1 LRVENSYDQVP
12 YPSLSYTQSHPDRL
26 ATLATLLGMHPPPV
40 ERCRVLE
47 LGCASGGNLIP
58 MAYGLPESE
67 FVGIDYAARQVAEGQ
82 AAVAALGLENI
93 ALKHLDIMEVDA
105 GLGQF
110 DYIIAHGIY
119 SWVTDGVRD
128 KILAVCRENLAPNGV
143 AYVSYN
149 TYPGWHMLNIAR
161 DMMLY
166 HTREVAEPQE
176 RVAQARALLDFL
188 ADSVPV
194 ENSAYGSFLK
204 MYAQFLKGEV
214 ESARPRDDSFL
225 LHDELEEV
233 NEPVY
238 FYQFV
243 EQAARH
249 GLQYLAETELRTM
262 VDSNFPPQ
270 VSATLCRMA
279 QSAVELE
286 QYMDFVRNRTFRQTL
301 LCHQDVPL
309 NRTLKPDCLRG
320 FHVASRAEPAVPDP
334 DVHSVSVVKFRGSD
348 GATLSTDHPITK
360 AAMLVL
366 NEMWPQAVPFDTLLA
381 AARARLAAVQAG
393 APPLPVGGEGAPAAP
408 GIGEG
413 SSAPDAQGQGD
424 DSSTLDAQVL
434 GTNLLKA
441 YSYSGSLAELHVYAP
456 LMAREASERPVASPL
471 ARFQARRGT
480 LVTNLRHERVTLDAF
495 NRHLLRHLDGSHDR
509 AALLERF
516 LAGPVAEGVLK
527 VEQNGAP
534 VEDAREIQATLA
546 EALEWNLYRLA
557 RAALLVG

>member
-1 LRVENSYDQVP
+1 MENGELKVENSYDEVP

-26 ATLATLLGMHPPPV
+26 ATLATLLGMCPPPV

-67 FVGIDYAARQVAEGQ
+67 FVGIDYAARQIAEGQ
-82 AAVAALGLENI
+82 AAVTALKLENV
-93 ALKHLDIMEVDA
+93 ALRHMDIVDVDA

-110 DYIIAHGIY
+110 DYVIAHGVY

-128 KILAVCRENLAPNGV
+128 KILAICRTNLALNGV

-188 ADSVPV
+188 ADSVPA
-194 ENSAYGSFLK
+194 ENDAYGGFLK
-204 MYAQFLKGEV
+204 MYAQFLNGEV

-225 LHDELEEV
+225 LHDELEKV

-238 FYQFV
+238 FYQFI

-249 GLQYLAETELRTM
+249 GLQYLAETEFRTM

-270 VSATLCRMA
+270 VSATLCQMA
-279 QSAVELE
+279 KSAVELE
-286 QYMDFVRNRTFRQTL
+286 QYMDFLRNRTFRQTL

-309 NRTLKPDCLRG
+309 NRTLKPDCLTI

-334 DVHSVSVVKFRGSD
+334 DIHSVSVVKFRGSD

-381 AARARLAAVQAG
+381 AARARLAAAQAG
-393 APPLPVGGEGAPAAP
+393 ALPLPVVGEGAPAAP

-413 SSAPDAQGQGD
+413 TSA
-424 DSSTLDAQVL
+424 LDAQVL

-441 YSYSGSLAELHVYAP
+441 YSYSGSLAELHLHAP
-456 LMAREASERPVASPL
+456 RMAREASERPVASPL
-471 ARFQARRGT
+471 ARFQARRSTRRQGRT

-527 VEQNGAP
+527 VQQNGAP
-534 VEDAREIQATLA
+534 VEDTGEIKTTLA
-546 EALEWNLYRLA
+546 EALEWNLHGLA
-557 RAALLVG
+557 RAALLVR